1 MAHMVIRTLRI
12 FTLILCLAALCPA
25 TSFSQVDTD
34 VSSAAAAAAAPVAN
48 VFVGT
53 TNGVYLYNAAPNG
66 SLSLVPVAPR
76 AVEGVSVGSNHNY
89 FVSLDPTYLHSYA
102 QTADGR
108 IMSQAW
114 FVNTPS
120 QSGGECGTAKSAVF
134 DHAGQSIYVQLF
146 SDQPAGNNQEAC
158 VAVQTYK
165 IDWTGAIYFV
175 GATEFATESQTGLN
189 TASSTP
195 LRLSGNG
202 SYAYSASYDHGCDLE
217 TYELKRESSG
227 TMLFNTYEILTVP
240 STPPDWRWYPF
251 VVTADPTNHMAAAM
265 VGASGSFGPCGGV
278 AHLTQL
284 ASFTV
289 ASDGNLSSTNT
300 PKNMPTPQINPLI
313 LNMSPSGKFLAVGGS
328 VSNTASSGAKQTPGL
343 QVFHFN
349 GANPITSFSKLLTAA
364 PINQIRWDSNN
375 HVYAL
380 SNSTKKLYAYTV
392 TSSGVTAVPGSP
404 YTIAAVPNALVVVP
418 TAAACSAPSSN
429 GVHICAPTS
438 GSTVSS
444 PVAVKA
450 ASTVSGTIARME
462 LWVDGVKKYTATSSK
477 QLNTTISLAAG
488 SHRFSVFAV
497 NIAGQKWQSVVNAT
511 VK

>member
-1 MAHMVIRTLRI
+1 
-12 FTLILCLAALCPA
+12 
-25 TSFSQVDTD
+25 
-34 VSSAAAAAAAPVAN
+34 
-48 VFVGT
+48 
-53 TNGVYLYNAAPNG
+53 
-66 SLSLVPVAPR
+66 
-76 AVEGVSVGSNHNY
+76 
-89 FVSLDPTYLHSYA
+89 
-102 QTADGR
+102 
-108 IMSQAW
+108 MSQAW

-134 DHAGQSIYVQLF
+134 DHAGQFIYVQLF

-195 LRLSGNG
+195 PKLSGNG

-265 VGASGSFGPCGGV
+265 VGASGSFGPCGDV

-364 PINQIRWDSNN
+364 PINPIRWDNNN
-375 HVYAL
+375 HLYAL

-404 YTIAAVPNALVVVP
+404 YTIASTPNALVVVP
-418 TAAACSAPSSN
+418 TLTTCSVPTSN
-429 GVHICAPTS
+429 GVNICAPTA
-438 GSTVSS
+438 GSTTSS
-444 PVAVKA
+444 PVTVRA
-450 ASTVSGTIARME
+450 AATVSGTIARME
-462 LWVDGVKKYTATSSK
+462 LWVDGVKKYTATSTQATQHHYQPCRREPPFQCVCHQHRGPEMAERRQRNSAVGWHSQTQK
-477 QLNTTISLAAG
+477 PARKSGLLLCSISMLAISSLERTCVCGLCHRQLRNRAVASHEPADHAPPIPRGYKCSESLHYRPSTVCPRTI
-488 SHRFSVFAV
+488 
-497 NIAGQKWQSVVNAT
+497 
-511 VK
+511 